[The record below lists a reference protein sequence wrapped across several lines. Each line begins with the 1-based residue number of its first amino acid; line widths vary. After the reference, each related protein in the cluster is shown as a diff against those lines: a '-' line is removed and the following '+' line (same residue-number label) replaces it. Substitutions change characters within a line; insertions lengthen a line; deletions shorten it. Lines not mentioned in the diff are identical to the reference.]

1 MNAAVENLRTQVRGR
16 VLLPGDNGF
25 AEARAPW
32 NRAVEQPVAA
42 VVEVADADD
51 AAAAVRHA
59 RAAGLTV
66 TAQPNG
72 HGASG
77 NTAGVVLLRTAA
89 LDELAVDPAAR
100 TARVGAGVSW
110 GRVQA
115 EAGPHGLTG
124 MAGSAPGVSVV
135 GYTLGGGLSWFGR
148 SHGWAADSVTA
159 FEVVDAEGERGRVTA
174 ASDPD
179 LFWALRGGGGD
190 FALVTAVEFDL
201 HPAPE
206 LYGGRVLFPGA
217 LAARAFE
224 AYRAVTAG
232 APESLTTWF
241 TRLHPPGGDPLVAV
255 DVALLGGEAEAKELL
270 RPLEE
275 VGTAIAD
282 TRRLLS
288 PAELGSITSDPTD
301 PSPGFSRARTLTGLD
316 GPAAAVLAEED
327 TAPLLLAQVRHV
339 GGALARPSDSAAG
352 ALAEP
357 YLVYAFGLPLSPE
370 LAAGLRERC
379 ARLWESL
386 GERVS
391 PRRPYSLLAP
401 GESAADAFTP
411 EAVARLREVKRAR
424 DPRGVFRANFPVLD

>member
-16 VLLPGDNGF
+16 VLLPSDDGF
-25 AEARAPW
+25 AQARSPW

-42 VVEVADADD
+42 VVEAADADD
-51 AAAAVRHA
+51 AAAVVRHA

-66 TAQPNG
+66 AAQPNG

-77 NTAGVVLLRTAA
+77 NTAGVVLLRTGA
-89 LDELAVDPAAR
+89 LDGLAVDPAAR
-100 TARVGAGVSW
+100 TARAEAGVTW

-124 MAGSAPGVSVV
+124 MAGSSPIVSVV

-206 LYGGRVLFPGA
+206 LYGGRMLFPGA
-217 LAARAFE
+217 LAARAFD
-224 AYRAVTAG
+224 AFRAITEK
-232 APESLTTWF
+232 APDALSTWY

-255 DVALLGGEAEAKELL
+255 DVAFLGGEAEAKELL
-270 RPLEE
+270 RPLEA
-275 VGTAIAD
+275 VGAAIAD
-282 TRRLLS
+282 TRRPMS
-288 PAELGSITSDPTD
+288 PAELGAITADPTD
-301 PSPGFSRARTLTGLD
+301 PGPGFSRARSLADLD
-316 GPAAAVLAEED
+316 GDAGAVLAEED
-327 TAPLLLAQVRHV
+327 AAPLLMVQVRHL
-339 GGALARPSDSAAG
+339 GGALARPSDSATG
-352 ALAEP
+352 ALAAP
-357 YLVYAFGLPLSPE
+357 YLVYTLGLPLSAD

-386 GERVS
+386 GGRVGG
-391 PRRPYSLLAP
+391 RRPYSLLAP

-424 DPRGVFRANFPVLD
+424 DPHGVFRANFPVLD